1 MLHVNREY
9 RFSTFTHKLHMHAAL
24 KENNHLK
31 EISQTDFMVSGLH
44 LGLFSKD
51 ALQPCMSVYL
61 CVHHHSLL

>member
-1 MLHVNREY
+1 
-9 RFSTFTHKLHMHAAL
+9 MHAAL